1 MKYKNLN
8 VLFKDNPDSEDD
20 IQGTHKVTFTD
31 AVMMISGDHLVI
43 TEHNEDSTSIT
54 GRIFPLKSVDSYKA
68 GPES

>member
-31 AVMMISGDHLVI
+31 AVMMVSGDHLVI
-43 TEHNEDSTSIT
+43 SEHNEEGTSIT
-54 GRIFPLKSVDSYKA
+54 GRVFPLKSVDSYKA
-68 GPES
+68 EPDL